1 MEEKTLH
8 KRSIVLPNDVQYL
21 PTLNKLVDEA
31 CESVGFDQTLTMQMN
46 LAIEEA
52 IVNVMEYAYPKGDQE
67 TIKVDLEITD
77 GCMTFVISDRGI
89 PFDPTT
95 RRNVDITLSAEER
108 PIGGLGIHLVK
119 TLMDSVNYQYVDG
132 WNILKLS
139 KNF

>member
-1 MEEKTLH
+1 
-8 KRSIVLPNDVQYL
+8 
-21 PTLNKLVDEA
+21 
-31 CESVGFDQTLTMQMN
+31 MN

-95 RRNVDITLSAEER
+95 RGNVDITLSAEER